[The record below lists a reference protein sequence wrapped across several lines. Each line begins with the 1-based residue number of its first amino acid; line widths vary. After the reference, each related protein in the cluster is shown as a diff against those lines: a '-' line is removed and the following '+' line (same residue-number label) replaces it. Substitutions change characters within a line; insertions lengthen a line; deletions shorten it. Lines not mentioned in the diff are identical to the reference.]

1 MAFINLSITDET
13 SQVIY
18 FDPGDLESLNLVP
31 CNTITVKAGSLTTE
45 ARVKVTPGGR
55 QISMGTLKSLNL
67 PPVNGLRLRSEG
79 PSQVRIG
86 PLIGILTSQGGRYR
100 TPPYSSQGKL
110 LQRFLTYGQETG
122 SIAFVFNP
130 KGVSR
135 DTGEIKGLYLHQ
147 EQDGT
152 VIWKVHTFSLP
163 DIVYDRI
170 LFRSYERKK
179 LTKQITSFL
188 AHHKEIVCFNPKFLN
203 KWETHLVLSQNSFL
217 KEHLPETGK
226 FESPESLRSF
236 INIYKTVYLKPVH
249 GSLGKGI
256 MKISLL
262 PEGYGYQ
269 YRNRKKNIKG
279 IWTDI
284 HRMDIE
290 ITDFINKKPY
300 VMQQGLDLISYNGRV
315 FDIRVLMQKNAAGSW
330 VNSAM
335 VARVAS
341 EGNIFPNV
349 AAGGEAK
356 NVEKLWRDLTTQGW
370 IGSEAYLSTL
380 SISLTAAETLE
391 NTLGTFAEIG
401 LDIGIDKT
409 GNIWIIEI
417 NSKPSYKVFP
427 KDQLYL
433 KQNAIKLPMDFAA
446 HVAGFTSREERDL
459 N

>member
-1 MAFINLSITDET
+1 MAFIKLNIRDET

-18 FDPGDLESLNLVP
+18 LDPGDLGSLDIEP
-31 CNTITVKAGSLTTE
+31 RDTITIKAGSLTTE
-45 ARVKVTPGGR
+45 ARVKLIPGGR

-67 PPVNGLRLRSEG
+67 PPVNGLRLKSEG

-86 PLIGILTSQGGRYR
+86 PLIGILTSQGGRYSA
-100 TPPYSSQGKL
+100 PPYSSQGKL
-110 LQRFLTYGQETG
+110 LQRFLTYGLETG
-122 SIAFVFNP
+122 SMAFVFNP

-147 EQDGT
+147 EQDGA

-170 LFRSYERKK
+170 LFRSFERKK

-188 AHHKEIVCFNPKFLN
+188 AHNKETVCFNPKFLN

-217 KEHLPETGK
+217 REHLPQTGK
-226 FESPESLRSF
+226 FESPESLRNF

-279 IWTDI
+279 IWADI
-284 HRMDIE
+284 HPMDIE

-300 VMQQGLDLISYNGRV
+300 VMQQGLDLVSYNDRV
-315 FDIRVLMQKNAAGSW
+315 FDIRVLMQKNGTGSW
-330 VNSAM
+330 VNTAM

-349 AAGGEAK
+349 AAGGEAT
-356 NVEKLWRDLTTQGW
+356 NVEKLWRDITTQEW

-391 NTLGTFAEIG
+391 KTLGIFAEIG
-401 LDIGIDKT
+401 LDIGIDSSGKV
-409 GNIWIIEI
+409 WIIEI

-446 HVAGFTSREERDL
+446 YMAGFTHREERDS